1 MDANLLA
8 LLQESIW
15 KFITEYM
22 SPMKARVQQ
31 VTVRLQ
37 LYTHVKVHVIN
48 ERLATLKAYP
58 KTTPITW
65 Y

>member
-1 MDANLLA
+1 
-8 LLQESIW
+8 
-15 KFITEYM
+15 
-22 SPMKARVQQ
+22 MKARVQQ